1 MTDLQ
6 TAYRKTYNHE
16 GQRGTGLV
24 RKKAGE
30 NWLTSA
36 AEAERV
42 FSTLRH
48 D

>member
-1 MTDLQ
+1 MADLQ

-16 GQRGTGLV
+16 GQPGTASSA
-24 RKKAGE
+24 KKAGE

-36 AEAERV
+36 AKAERV
-42 FSTLRH
+42 FGALRH